1 MINVTTATTA
11 ELVAFHNA
19 NSATPVKKFQ
29 DRKTAEARVTK
40 IVQQLE
46 LDNAAKLMAL
56 PKVTIKDVPESLT
69 KKQAVS
75 LGKKPA
81 VTEPSDRLAL
91 VKATVK
97 EPSPAA
103 IHLEAQAYLKTLSDS
118 TPVMLRIRLVLDKFP
133 GMTRIELKHT
143 AASVGINPLTA
154 RNHFDKVRGTK

>member
-46 LDNAAKLMAL
+46 ASKPVAPDELAKIHASVARPKLTPEEKAKLA
-56 PKVTIKDVPESLT
+56 TIKLVEP
-69 KKQAVS
+69 KKD
-75 LGKKPA
+75 P
-81 VTEPSDRLAL
+81 TINPD
-91 VKATVK
+91 
-97 EPSPAA
+97 
-103 IHLEAQAYLKTLSDS
+103 AQAYLKTLSDS

-133 GMTRIELKHT
+133 GLTRIELKHT

>member
-1 MINVTTATTA
+1 MVNVTTATTA

-19 NSATPVKKFQ
+19 TSATPVKKFQ

-56 PKVTIKDVPESLT
+56 PKVTIKDVPVVTPMKLT
-69 KKQAVS
+69 RVDPPSVKVIAKV
-75 LGKKPA
+75 
-81 VTEPSDRLAL
+81 VTEKV
-91 VKATVK
+91 VKD
-97 EPSPAA
+97 PSPAA
-103 IHLEAQAYLKTLSDS
+103 IHQEARSYLKTLSDS

-133 GMTRIELKHT
+133 ELTRIELKHT

-154 RNHFDKVRGTK
+154 RNHFDKIRGTK